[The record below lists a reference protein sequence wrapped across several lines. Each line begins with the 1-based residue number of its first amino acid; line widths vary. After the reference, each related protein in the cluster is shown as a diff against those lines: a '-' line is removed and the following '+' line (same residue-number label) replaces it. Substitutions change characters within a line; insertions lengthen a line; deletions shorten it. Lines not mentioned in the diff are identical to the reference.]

1 MKELVFRCDICMAR
15 GQATVASRPATAVQ
29 IGSTAPLLID
39 LCQADYDELL
49 DPVIQALAK
58 YGYKD
63 EPPKKTRKKT
73 GTSA

>member
-15 GQATVASRPATAVQ
+15 GENTVANRPATSVQ

-39 LCQADYDELL
+39 LCQTDYDELL

-63 EPPKKTRKKT
+63 EPPKKTRKRAAA
-73 GTSA
+73 SA